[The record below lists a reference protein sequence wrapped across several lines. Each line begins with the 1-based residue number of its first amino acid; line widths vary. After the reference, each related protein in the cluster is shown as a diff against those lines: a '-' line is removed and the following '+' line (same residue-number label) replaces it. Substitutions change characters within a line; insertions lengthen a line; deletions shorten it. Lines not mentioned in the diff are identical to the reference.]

1 MWPEVM
7 QRLQV
12 YDPGNQYGVN
22 YMWGTTGIGLNMQK
36 VRQRLGN
43 QALNTW
49 DLMLRWEVI
58 SKLKDC
64 GVQILDAPE
73 DIFPNVLNWLGLNP
87 DSKRLDDLNRA
98 GEQLFRIR
106 GAVQKFHSSEY
117 INALANGD
125 ICMAV
130 GYSGDVLQAK
140 KRAEEAKNGVEIGY
154 VIPREGALMWFDSIA
169 IPADAKNVN
178 EAHAFID
185 YLMRPEVAAQNTN
198 FVAYASGNLAAKQ
211 FVNPEIL
218 NNPGVYPDEA
228 TFKRLFTNTAYDE
241 RSQRIVTRAWTQGE
255 DGAARFTAPV
265 KRERSSRRKATG
277 RGPMPDLPSPQ
288 PSPASGRGGTPSL
301 PLAALADQPLEIRRR
316 AVELGRL
323 ARLHGTLGAA
333 PIGRARLLQ
342 RLDVAAPGGAL
353 LLGLRAAHLER
364 AVAPRDAG
372 VGHEQVALA
381 QLVAGRGKRRAG
393 EDQRRCRDEAKK
405 KAHPKFSSRKKS
417 LPLSSMT
424 MKAGKFST
432 SIRQIASMPSSGY
445 STTSTLRMQSCA
457 RRAAGPPIEPR

>member
-1 MWPEVM
+1 MLRAALSALAAVATLACGAALAQERVVNVYNWSDYIDPKVLESFTKETGIKVTYDTYDNNEIVETKLLAGKSGYDVVVPSGPFLQRLIQAGVFAKLDKAKLPNLKNMWPEVM

-169 IPADAKNVN
+169 IPADAKNVA
-178 EAHAFID
+178 EAHEFIN
-185 YLMRPEVAAQNTN
+185 YTLRPDVAAKNSD
-198 FVAYASGNLAAKQ
+198 FVAYPNGNLASQ
-211 FVNPEIL
+211 PLINPVIFKD
-218 NNPGVYPDEA
+218 PAIYPNEA
-228 TFKRLFTNTAYDE
+228 TLKSLYLVTARDAK
-241 RSQRIVTRAWTQGE
+241 SQRIMNRLWTR
-255 DGAARFTAPV
+255 V
-265 KRERSSRRKATG
+265 KTG
-277 RGPMPDLPSPQ
+277 
-288 PSPASGRGGTPSL
+288 
-301 PLAALADQPLEIRRR
+301 
-316 AVELGRL
+316 
-323 ARLHGTLGAA
+323 
-333 PIGRARLLQ
+333 
-342 RLDVAAPGGAL
+342 
-353 LLGLRAAHLER
+353 
-364 AVAPRDAG
+364 
-372 VGHEQVALA
+372 
-381 QLVAGRGKRRAG
+381 K
-393 EDQRRCRDEAKK
+393 
-405 KAHPKFSSRKKS
+405 
-417 LPLSSMT
+417 
-424 MKAGKFST
+424 
-432 SIRQIASMPSSGY
+432 
-445 STTSTLRMQSCA
+445 
-457 RRAAGPPIEPR
+457 